1 MAGSGAIENL
11 HEEELDAVLILGSK
25 GSNLQLPV

>member
-1 MAGSGAIENL
+1 MAGSCVIENL
-11 HEEELDAVLILGSK
+11 HEEEPDAVLILGRK